1 MFEKSFLQIATHILQ
16 KAFYPI
22 HSKVKVYFLLF
33 KTFRTII
40 QMRMVT
46 TISGSVFPTGISILI
61 KIRYSTNPI
70 TQITA
75 FVMST
80 DSLRLSARFSR
91 KKSAIYYSVQ
101 ESARDGLS
109 YKSKKGLPFPGS
121 PFLFIS
127 VYFCLYLLIS
137 VYSSVSSSVTSTTV
151 SRASGSG

>member
-1 MFEKSFLQIATHILQ
+1 MATHILQ

-75 FVMST
+75 FRHVN
-80 DSLRLSARFSR
+80 RFAQLSARFSR
-91 KKSAIYYSVQ
+91 KKSAIWMAIIGANTEPMRYRKSVI
-101 ESARDGLS
+101 LS
-109 YKSKKGLPFPGS
+109 IGYTIAAIVPMT
-121 PFLFIS
+121 
-127 VYFCLYLLIS
+127 
-137 VYSSVSSSVTSTTV
+137 VTAHCRIFSIHLENTD
-151 SRASGSG
+151 SDEIPAE